1 MDKEDIQ
8 DVTATLAAAKEFSM
22 DVYRG
27 LSQCR
32 KSLSAESNNVV
43 VTILHASI
51 MGSNTKLVLYQ

>member
-1 MDKEDIQ
+1 MDEEDVQ

-27 LSQCR
+27 LPQCR
-32 KSLSAESNNVV
+32 KLFSADSNNVV

-51 MGSNTKLVLYQ
+51 MASNTKLVLYQ